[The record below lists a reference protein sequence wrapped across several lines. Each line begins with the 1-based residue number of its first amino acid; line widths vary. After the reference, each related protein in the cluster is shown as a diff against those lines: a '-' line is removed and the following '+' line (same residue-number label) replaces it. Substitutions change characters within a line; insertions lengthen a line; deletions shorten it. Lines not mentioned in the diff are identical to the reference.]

1 MRVMTWAAAIVM
13 AAGAAV
19 AQSCDE
25 AEQIVALSERVIDA
39 RGDIGGFGARRVG
52 GMAATLIVNYGDPEE
67 GAALALFE
75 RLRSEGRAYST
86 VDDLE
91 TAYLIA
97 QHGVIAGLSHGGR
110 DPVEAFAGAQYS
122 ARRAILLADAGESF
136 FDLLAQVKARPDLW
150 EAFERSW
157 FHGNTLH
164 VLVLDQP
171 EDVRMEIAERAEAA
185 GELAI
190 AGTLLAGLED
200 GAAYDALVA
209 RHEGTDNPT
218 WIFAEPGQMNI
229 NGVAALH
236 RAGPYPRR
244 DRALN
249 DTDQRMH
256 EVLQATVMD
265 RGGSF
270 LGIVMN
276 QTGRVD
282 EVAAAARAVRA
293 AVDEGRID
301 PARSPDAMW
310 RESYRALVIAM
321 GPEATQRTLSSF
333 DFTADRRHYS
343 GRTQDVMDMLIAV
356 ETSRDW
362 LRGDGPV
369 PGPSALLSPEFDFG
383 AWLAVGDAVRKGE
396 RAVLAEVAP
405 ELQEMA
411 IEQMW
416 VRGEVT
422 EAVDLAFALYEV
434 RDAARVAMD
443 FAQRL
448 DLGCAGYSSLP
459 HDGFLLGGLDVYRFE

>member
-1 MRVMTWAAAIVM
+1 MRVMTWAAAMVM
-13 AAGAAV
+13 AASGAV
-19 AQSCDE
+19 AQTCDE

-39 RGDIGGFGARRVG
+39 RGDIGGFGARRIG
-52 GMAATLIVNYGDPEE
+52 GMAATLIVNYGDPDED
-67 GAALALFE
+67 AALALFE
-75 RLRSEGRAYST
+75 RLRSEGRGYAAL
-86 VDDLE
+86 DDLE

-97 QHGVIAGLSHGGR
+97 RRGVMAGLSHGGR
-110 DPVEAFAGAQYS
+110 DPVEAFAGAELS
-122 ARRAILLADAGESF
+122 ARRAILLADAGQSF
-136 FDLLAQVKARPDLW
+136 FGLLAQVKARPDLW

-157 FHGNTLH
+157 FHGSNIH

-171 EDVRMEIAERAEAA
+171 DAVRMEIAERAEAA
-185 GELAI
+185 GELGI
-190 AGTLLAGLED
+190 AGMLLAGLED
-200 GAAYDALVA
+200 GAAYDAFVA
-209 RHEGTDNPT
+209 RQEGTDNPG
-218 WIFAEPGQMNI
+218 WIFARPGQMNI
-229 NGVAALH
+229 SGVAALH
-236 RAGPYPRR
+236 RAGPHPRS

-249 DTDQRMH
+249 GNDRRMH
-256 EVLQATVMD
+256 EVLRATVMD

-293 AVDEGRID
+293 AVDAGRID
-301 PARSPDAMW
+301 PSRSPDVMW

-321 GPEATQRTLSSF
+321 GPEATQRTLGSF
-333 DFTADRRHYS
+333 DFNADRRHYS

-362 LRGDGPV
+362 LRGDGPA
-369 PGPSALLSPEFDFG
+369 PGRSALLSPEFDFG
-383 AWLAVGDAVRKGE
+383 AWLAVGDVVRAGD
-396 RAVLAEVAP
+396 LAGLADLDP
-405 ELQEMA
+405 GLQQMA

-422 EAVDLAFALYEV
+422 EAVDLAFALYEP
-434 RDAARVAMD
+434 RDAARVGMD

-459 HDGFLLGGLDVYRFE
+459 HDGILLGGLDVYRFE